1 MTSYLQYLLRETGRS
16 RSFMPFALISPRE
29 DDQKGAQIS
38 VRLRPGLLEIV
49 LHHLEEN
56 GVIVDERKPDVIRIA
71 PTPLY
76 NTFLDVWTFV
86 QIFFDACQK
95 ASMAESEPSVIG
107 EEAELDYVDW
117 VGRRDLTRGNK
128 AWGPNGT

>member
-1 MTSYLQYLLRETGRS
+1 
-16 RSFMPFALISPRE
+16 MPFALISPRE

-95 ASMAESEPSVIG
+95 ASGQNKAGTTPAIAEVESSVIG